1 MNYFTKEQLED
12 ITNSILSNPV
22 VETLKEL
29 YDKYSSNGET
39 NKELEITQVNN
50 LENTGMQESNQ
61 ERVTIEEQPSTPVVE
76 NTVEVPIQHVESTP
90 EVASIPQ
97 ENTVNIPIFGGDN
110 NIVNTPEEPVVSPIP
125 SVIETPAAS
134 IIPNVV
140 ETPSVNPLP
149 STPAVENTP
158 ANSIPNFINN
168 VSKTP
173 VQAPTFEVP
182 SFSMPEVSMPT
193 ANSGLNNN
201 QNLNVNS
208 NQFDSPVF
216 GGNLWETPTNGVN
229 NLMQTTDNFNKP
241 EETKVEPVKQE
252 VNVPFFGGPAEAVNN
267 PIPVQEK
274 PQNYGPTM
282 FGQFEQNYRG

>member
-1 MNYFTKEQLED
+1 MNFFTKEQLED

-29 YDKYSSNGET
+29 YNKYSD
-39 NKELEITQVNN
+39 NKIEEVVEEKDNNVEEINI
-50 LENTGMQESNQ
+50 QEPTQ
-61 ERVTIEEQPSTPVVE
+61 ERIEEQPSTPVVD

-90 EVASIPQ
+90 EVTSASQ

-110 NIVNTPEEPVVSPIP
+110 NVVNTHANSVVSPIP
-125 SVIETPAAS
+125 SVIETPAVRA
-134 IIPNVV
+134 IPNVV

-158 ANSIPNFINN
+158 ATPIPNFINN
-168 VSKTP
+168 VPETP

-193 ANSGLNNN
+193 ANNDLNNN
-201 QNLNVNS
+201 QNLNINS
-208 NQFDSPVF
+208 NPF

-241 EETKVEPVKQE
+241 EETKVEPVQQTPS
-252 VNVPFFGGPAEAVNN
+252 VPFFGGPTEAVNN

>member
-1 MNYFTKEQLED
+1 MSYFTKEQLED
-12 ITNSILSNPV
+12 VTNSILSNPV

-29 YDKYSSNGET
+29 YDKYSDKKNE
-39 NKELEITQVNN
+39 
-50 LENTGMQESNQ
+50 
-61 ERVTIEEQPSTPVVE
+61 VVE
-76 NTVEVPIQHVESTP
+76 EPINNIDNTEVQELNQGSEESAKVPMQHVESTP

-110 NIVNTPEEPVVSPIP
+110 NIVNTHADSVVSPIP
-125 SVIETPAAS
+125 NVIETPAAS

-140 ETPSVNPLP
+140 ETPSVNPLS

-158 ANSIPNFINN
+158 ATPIPNFINN
-168 VSKTP
+168 VPNTGAP
-173 VQAPTFEVP
+173 VQKPSFEVP
-182 SFSMPEVSMPT
+182 SFSVPEVNIPN
-193 ANSGLNNN
+193 NSDNN
-201 QNLNVNS
+201 QNLNINS
-208 NQFDSPVF
+208 TPFNSPVF

-252 VNVPFFGGPAEAVNN
+252 VSVPFFGGPAEAVNN

>member
-1 MNYFTKEQLED
+1 MNQISKIEE
-12 ITNSILSNPV
+12 V
-22 VETLKEL
+22 VEEK
-29 YDKYSSNGET
+29 
-39 NKELEITQVNN
+39 VNN
-50 LENTGMQESNQ
+50 VEEVNVQEPTQ
-61 ERVTIEEQPSTPVVE
+61 ERIVEQPSTPVVD

-97 ENTVNIPIFGGDN
+97 DNTVNIPIFGGDN
-110 NIVNTPEEPVVSPIP
+110 NVVNTPNEPVVSPIP

-149 STPAVENTP
+149 STPAVDNTP
-158 ANSIPNFINN
+158 TNSIPNFINN
-168 VSKTP
+168 VPETP

-182 SFSMPEVSMPT
+182 SFSIPEVSMPT
-193 ANSGLNNN
+193 ANNDLNNN
-201 QNLNVNS
+201 QNLNINS
-208 NQFDSPVF
+208 NPFNSPVF
-216 GGNLWETPTNGVN
+216 GGNLWEAPTNGVN

-252 VNVPFFGGPAEAVNN
+252 INVPFFGGPTEAVNN

>member
-50 LENTGMQESNQ
+50 LENRGMQESNQ
-61 ERVTIEEQPSTPVVE
+61 ESVVVE
-76 NTVEVPIQHVESTP
+76 EASSIPAINNTSEVPMPNVESTT
-90 EVASIPQ
+90 EVASASQ

-110 NIVNTPEEPVVSPIP
+110 NVVNTHADSVVSPIP
-125 SVIETPAAS
+125 SVIETPATSA
-134 IIPNVV
+134 IPNVV

-158 ANSIPNFINN
+158 TNSIPNFINN
-168 VSKTP
+168 VPETP

-193 ANSGLNNN
+193 ANNNLNS
-201 QNLNVNS
+201 QNLNINS
-208 NQFDSPVF
+208 NPFNSPVF

-252 VNVPFFGGPAEAVNN
+252 VSVPFFGGPAEAVNN